1 MNRSGFLWPCV
12 SAPAVSSPH
21 MFLSF
26 YCLINLE
33 SRPGAQAPSLKPPPL
48 LQAET
53 SGSLLPVPCTSF
65 NTLNVKAFL
74 PFHRLCFQM
83 VFLSSQAE
91 DLPPLGVSG
100 VERSPITHS
109 AHFTGTLVSEVWV
122 SRQVAVCSPPSWTFW
137 AQRWNR
143 ILSRRKRKSVE
154 VLGDIITVIHQFVGI
169 LAFRFH
175 VGKLRAY
182 RSGTGSGR
190 PED

>member
-1 MNRSGFLWPCV
+1 MNRSGFLSPCV
-12 SAPAVSSPH
+12 SASAISSPY

-26 YCLINLE
+26 CCLINLE
-33 SRPGAQAPSLKPPPL
+33 SRPDSQAPSLKPPQL

-65 NTLNVKAFL
+65 NMLNVKAFL
-74 PFHRLCFQM
+74 PFHHLCLQM
-83 VFLSSQAE
+83 VFLSFWAE
-91 DLPPLGVSG
+91 DLPPLGVCG
-100 VERSPITHS
+100 VEPSPITHS
-109 AHFTGTLVSEVWV
+109 AHFTGTLASEVWV

-154 VLGDIITVIHQFVGI
+154 VLGEIITVTHQFIGI

-175 VGKLRAY
+175 VGKLRAC

-190 PED
+190 PAY